1 MKSIEDL
8 SSFIEYC
15 AKNPQQRFWQALRN
29 WAEVDRVYTSM
40 DEKGLRDTFYWEQT
54 HRSKPACPDVS
65 HPSDRDE
72 KLAQDAARIDAH
84 NKRIKEMMEVT
95 ESDHDTIEAARKAAI
110 KAREGDKKTRLHRMV
125 NVIMEEGL

>member
-29 WAEVDRVYTSM
+29 WAEADQILTKM
-40 DEKGLRDTFYWEQT
+40 NGHTTDTFYFEDP
-54 HRSKPACPDVS
+54 HLS